1 MLLDEAL
8 EYLDK
13 NKESSG
19 WLTNKNDPSQTITH
33 SDIIRTFAKTK
44 KYYDL
49 DDEWV
54 YTKIL
59 NANLTDECDGLNI
72 NELILDNLEEDPI
85 QQSRTVKFKELF
97 TDDAK

>member
-33 SDIIRTFAKTK
+33 SDLSKISTFH
-44 KYYDL
+44 DL